1 VTQPTHAELKDD
13 IKKVYIELGATS
25 QQIENL
31 EVRASGHDDRL
42 QVIQAQVDHN
52 ARMSEAVLHALNEM
66 REDIAAIKDKVFAW
80 EMFKA
85 RVIWVTSTIAGAFS
99 VAAAFLWW
107 LVGDK
112 VAHFFKGAPPSP

>member
-1 VTQPTHAELKDD
+1 MTQPTHAELRED
-13 IKKVYIELGATS
+13 IRGVYVEIGAAS

-52 ARMSEAVLHALNEM
+52 ARIAEAVLHALNEI
-66 REDIAAIKDKVFAW
+66 REDIAHIKQKIFAW

-85 RVIWVTSTIAGAFS
+85 RVIWVVSTIAAAVS

-112 VAHFFKGAPPSP
+112 VAHFFKGAPPAP